1 PGQGRTVGARAHP
14 VERSGTGPTPRVVQ
28 PGPKERSSAVA
39 GVVSPAAS
47 ARAAAAATEAAAPA
61 LP

>member
-1 PGQGRTVGARAHP
+1 MTRVIRLVFEP
-14 VERSGTGPTPRVVQ
+14 VAAAGFAAAGVS
-28 PGPKERSSAVA
+28 KERGAGAAVA